1 MENFYCPSFKRKL
14 FFVSISLHRLCNVSN
29 IFSVAG
35 WAVMRGLV
43 TSSSQSALLSQSGL
57 NILGGI
63 DTILLTGRLLSDL
76 IPLYVLDLLSQP
88 SDSQHQP
95 S

>member
-1 MENFYCPSFKRKL
+1 
-14 FFVSISLHRLCNVSN
+14 
-29 IFSVAG
+29 
-35 WAVMRGLV
+35 MRGLV
-43 TSSSQSALLSQSGL
+43 TSSSQSALLSQFGL

-76 IPLYVLDLLSQP
+76 IPLYVLDLLFQP

>member
-1 MENFYCPSFKRKL
+1 
-14 FFVSISLHRLCNVSN
+14 
-29 IFSVAG
+29 
-35 WAVMRGLV
+35 MRGLV

-63 DTILLTGRLLSDL
+63 DTDL
-76 IPLYVLDLLSQP
+76 APLHYLCVSDLLSQL
-88 SDSQHQP
+88 SDSPHQP

>member
-63 DTILLTGRLLSDL
+63 DTDL
-76 IPLYVLDLLSQP
+76 APLHYLCVSDLLSQL
-88 SDSQHQP
+88 SDSPHQP